1 MHMQLMLAVV
11 LFFFHFHA
19 QMKPIPSEMFRSLH
33 FLVIVRLKS
42 QQLISQTRYLLKHLK
57 FSKCYKMLTFKSELL
72 IKVE

>member
-11 LFFFHFHA
+11 HGNEKIT

-33 FLVIVRLKS
+33 FLVIVSLKS

-72 IKVE
+72 MKVE

>member
-1 MHMQLMLAVV
+1 MHTQLMLAVV
-11 LFFFHFHA
+11 LFFHFHA
-19 QMKPIPSEMFRSLH
+19 QTKPIPSEMFRSLR

-72 IKVE
+72 MKVE